1 MTDRAPARDRDA
13 ERAQAR
19 RPESCSTSVSSRPS
33 RRPAADRR
41 AGRASWLRTTACGA
55 RRQAMSEVLRR
66 GGRDECDVCVSRAAT
81 APSHGPGSSGEGRAP
96 PRAVRVSRPRA
107 WPSPHVPGLP
117 AAPRTARVQSSP
129 ASRNP
134 SAPIPLRGQQRS
146 PRRAYSCTC
155 ACGPVEDIRRPTEV
169 VAEYDIGALRRAA
182 MSAATSISWRAS
194 SPIIRGPRRPSDGP
208 KWRCIRGSIDWPP
221 NGAQRRWYAVCRR
234 KYAPSGARDAT
245 DGGCSTLRS
254 ASHCTV

>member
-1 MTDRAPARDRDA
+1 MR
-13 ERAQAR
+13 EQ
-19 RPESCSTSVSSRPS
+19 
-33 RRPAADRR
+33 
-41 AGRASWLRTTACGA
+41 
-55 RRQAMSEVLRR
+55 
-66 GGRDECDVCVSRAAT
+66 AAT

-169 VAEYDIGALRRAA
+169 VAEYDIGALRRVRDERGEQHLVEGFQPDHPWPK
-182 MSAATSISWRAS
+182 ATA
-194 SPIIRGPRRPSDGP
+194 RRPEVEMHPRLD
-208 KWRCIRGSIDWPP
+208 RLA
-221 NGAQRRWYAVCRR
+221 AQRALSDAGMRCVGENTRPVALATPLMEGVRRCAVRHI
-234 KYAPSGARDAT
+234 APNE
-245 DGGCSTLRS
+245 
-254 ASHCTV
+254 

>member
-1 MTDRAPARDRDA
+1 MTARAPARDRDA
-13 ERAQAR
+13 ERARAR
-19 RPESCSTSVSSRPS
+19 RPENCSTSVSSRPS
-33 RRPAADRR
+33 RRPAADRH
-41 AGRASWLRTTACGA
+41 AGRASWPRTTECGA

-169 VAEYDIGALRRAA
+169 VAEYDIGALRRVRDERGDQHLVEGFQPDHPWPK
-182 MSAATSISWRAS
+182 ATA
-194 SPIIRGPRRPSDGP
+194 RRPEVEMHPRLD
-208 KWRCIRGSIDWPP
+208 RLA
-221 NGAQRRWYAVCRR
+221 AQRRSATLVCGVSAKIRAQWRSRR
-234 KYAPSGARDAT
+234 
-245 DGGCSTLRS
+245 
-254 ASHCTV
+254 H